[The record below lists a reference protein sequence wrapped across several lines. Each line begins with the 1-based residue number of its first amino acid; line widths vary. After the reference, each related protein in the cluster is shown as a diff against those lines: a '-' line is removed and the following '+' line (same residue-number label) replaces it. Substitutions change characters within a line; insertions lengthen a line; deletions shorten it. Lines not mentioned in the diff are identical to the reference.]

1 MKSFR
6 LLLALIAS
14 SALIAG
20 AGFAAAAKSE
30 TAKPACCDQS
40 TKDVKKCEQCP
51 KDAKAREQCAK
62 DAKACEQ
69 CPKKK

>member
-6 LLLALIAS
+6 LLLALVAA
-14 SALIAG
+14 SALVAG
-20 AGFAAAAKSE
+20 AGFAAAKSE
-30 TAKPACCDQS
+30 TAKPACCDQAV
-40 TKDVKKCEQCP
+40 KDSKKCEQCP
-51 KDAKAREQCAK
+51 KDAKTREQCAK